1 MDYSESIQI
10 VSNYAYTEKYYSL
23 DLAQFTFSIIA
34 NMPEMLC
41 GKDNLPHS
49 FNFTDI
55 MEEGTM

>member
-10 VSNYAYTEKYYSL
+10 VSNHTEKYYSL